1 MDWYITVKNDICEL
15 DNCVAYYL
23 KEYESAKKEITTNGK
38 LIDSALTLASYV
50 ETRYSQLQDIEAV
63 LEYLNIQYNKV
74 KSDKFKKL
82 SETYNKALS
91 SRDVEK
97 YIEGEDDVMNMA
109 ILINDIARVRNKFL
123 SIMKGFDTKNFMIS
137 HITKLS
143 CAGIENI
150 SFNQ

>member
-1 MDWYITVKNDICEL
+1 MDWYITVKNDIREL

-23 KEYESAKKEITTNGK
+23 NEYELAKKEITTNGK

-97 YIEGEDDVMNMA
+97 YIEGEDDVMNLA
-109 ILINDIARVRNKFL
+109 IIINDIARVRNKFL